1 MESQIFYNIAIG
13 FFTILFIPQYYTI
26 YKSKCSSDISLLFV
40 FLWILGDTLAIITSI
55 LINNY
60 FLSYISLSHTVLDF
74 ILLLFV
80 TFYRQINVEEYLPII
95 NTISSDDV
103 RFSGNFGRRR
113 LSKFNYFYYSI
124 MFTGL
129 YYIVITFPS
138 YMYIPE
144 NIMLG
149 QILGTITTVAFF
161 VTRIPQIIKNY
172 KNDNIKNLSINM
184 FILTI
189 CGNIFQIIGISCD
202 CIPEGNCNNYMP
214 ILVGM
219 FSSIFIDSVI
229 ILQILFSKL
238 TNI

>member
-1 MESQIFYNIAIG
+1 MLALAPSYTHRE
-13 FFTILFIPQYYTI
+13 LFWEDFLNLFKKKNFSMQFDEDDNHYLVYGYDGPEVICTRIYKSEIPQTLPITQEQNDLYKTSFETI

-113 LSKFNYFYYSI
+113 LSKFNYFYYSKR
-124 MFTGL
+124 F
-129 YYIVITFPS
+129 Y
-138 YMYIPE
+138 
-144 NIMLG
+144 
-149 QILGTITTVAFF
+149 
-161 VTRIPQIIKNY
+161 
-172 KNDNIKNLSINM
+172 
-184 FILTI
+184 
-189 CGNIFQIIGISCD
+189 
-202 CIPEGNCNNYMP
+202 
-214 ILVGM
+214 
-219 FSSIFIDSVI
+219 
-229 ILQILFSKL
+229 
-238 TNI
+238 